1 MSEARFSGL
10 EPLNIVGNATARVDA
25 VERVTGE
32 AKYSRDIKLPGMLYG
47 QVLRSPHP
55 HARVRSI
62 DIAEA
67 SRLPGVR
74 AIITSENAQIVWGA
88 GSISGGRQY
97 NDPTK
102 EITLHRRYT
111 A

>member
-1 MSEARFSGL
+1 MSEASFSGL
-10 EPLNIVGNATARVDA
+10 APLNIVGNATARVDA

-74 AIITSENAQIVWGA
+74 AIITSENAQIVPV
-88 GSISGGRQY
+88 IGR
-97 NDPTK
+97 P
-102 EITLHRRYT
+102 
-111 A
+111 